1 MLKSMLAPQ
10 GTHRTIRSSVN
21 AEVDRNL
28 GRIKTRQI
36 YGQLVQNTTVASC
49 TLREW
54 NFSCVDITQVHS
66 NLSIVPYTEQI
77 NALVPCL

>member
-10 GTHRTIRSSVN
+10 ETHRLIRIWVN

-28 GRIKTRQI
+28 VRKKIRQI
-36 YGQLVQNTTVASC
+36 NGQLVQNTTVASC

-54 NFSCVDITQVHS
+54 NFTCVDITQFYS
-66 NLSIVPYTEQI
+66 NLSIVPYTERI
-77 NALVPCL
+77 SALVPCL